1 MARGSIPDDIII
13 RIQADIKS
21 LQADMTTVAGI
32 VKKLD
37 QNISSLSN
45 SSAKLD
51 AGLKAFSWTT
61 FSQGAL
67 NVSTAVAQV
76 YTSLSNLDRVQ
87 LQVKNSMVGIERA
100 EDLLARKT
108 MQLNREIHKNNS
120 NTERALQLR
129 NEIATATEDLA
140 NKEEKLRLAQD
151 QVNDT
156 YILFTT
162 NIVNTV
168 FGTVQTLVGLKTMLA
183 VKSLG
188 VAAAIDKETV
198 SIGANTGAAILNT
211 KAMAGM
217 VASKS
222 AMGGMVPGL
231 NAAATSGS
239 ILTRVMGGLG
249 GVMGVTVVGA
259 VAAAAVGIGAFVYE
273 QIRAGDAT
281 VKLSDK
287 LNDLTKSYVAAGE
300 ARKNLSMAGDFSNPF
315 TGNISKT
322 IKELETLKTEIQEST
337 KKMQSAAIAPSLTM
351 SEADRIKSI
360 ADPLRALD
368 EINLQLKEAYETQTN
383 IETGLKAAIKG
394 IISGDLSKVT
404 YDQSQI
410 FHNVVDDIKKMV
422 TSIDDL
428 TPGVD
433 NFNEVLI
440 ESLKTVK
447 TTLNLEED
455 QLLIITNMITEE
467 RKLNDVRSSGNKAE
481 EHSIKN
487 QTDLWRQMAE
497 LKKKLIKGSE
507 LRSFMG
513 GETGF
518 FLDKE
523 GPGFAGIFN
532 RKTGKL
538 TPSMIAI
545 DAWDRVKFWE
555 KEGLRLIEKE
565 GRDPRY
571 VALYIETKIDEIRH
585 EPNFVSAI
593 SNFQASKLA
602 QQVSSQMVKIQQEY
616 KSVIANL
623 KKDAPTPSF
632 PGYSSISSPFSVG
645 KIVKNPITGLYERQG
660 EGMGAQQLSVRN
672 YGTVLADSKKT
683 YTTASGITLAGGN
696 VSTNSKYQS
705 SSPVSGTSLRGGPG
719 ISSSLT
725 RSKGRKGG
733 GRNASI
739 SEQMERSR
747 LASLGDAENQYYL
760 GLTGVSTGLA
770 TERYSI
776 AAGQYGTRWLWDDF
790 YKRMDEANTRIR
802 LGKQILALGEFDP
815 DVAGNVFSNTSSQ
828 LASILQRE
836 QDQINHQSGL
846 IGETREYV
854 IALRNSPQ
862 PELLDRMR
870 YSERLEQISTG
881 ATVF

>member
-1 MARGSIPDDIII
+1 MGENRVVVTFD
-13 RIQADIKS
+13 ADFKGLNAGASGASGVVRS
-21 LQADMTTVAGI
+21 LEKDV
-32 VKKLD
+32 
-37 QNISSLSN
+37 SSLSN
-45 SSAKLD
+45 ASGKLD
-51 AGLKAFSWTT
+51 AGLKAFSWTA
-61 FSQGAL
+61 FAGGAL
-67 NVSTAVAQV
+67 NVTTAIAQV

-140 NKEEKLRLAQD
+140 NKEEKLKLAQD

-156 YILFTT
+156 YILFGT
-162 NIVNTV
+162 NIINTV

-259 VAAAAVGIGAFVYE
+259 VAAAAVGIGALVYE
-273 QIRAGDAT
+273 QIKAGDAT

-433 NFNEVLI
+433 DFNEVLI

-571 VALYIETKIDEIRH
+571 VALYIETRIDEIRH

-623 KKDAPTPSF
+623 KKDEPTPSL
-632 PGYSSISSPFSVG
+632 PGYSSITSPFSVG
-645 KIVKNPITGLYERQG
+645 KIVKNPESGLYERQG
-660 EGMGAQQLSVRN
+660 EGMGVQQLSVTN
-672 YGTVLADSKKT
+672 YGTILAAALGKNSSK
-683 YTTASGITLAGGN
+683 
-696 VSTNSKYQS
+696 NSKYQTQS
-705 SSPVSGTSLRGGPG
+705 RVVGTSLM
-719 ISSSLT
+719 SSPYSGKTVNVSSVGVSRLT
-725 RSKGRKGG
+725 RSKGGKRGG
-733 GRNASI
+733 KHEKPVKNMQF
-739 SEQMERSR
+739 ELSR
-747 LASLGDAENQYYL
+747 YLAGLDPYYL
-760 GLTGVSTGLA
+760 GLTGLRLSPDIKAGTGLGNPSRSNNYIPP
-770 TERYSI
+770 TYI
-776 AAGQYGTRWLWDDF
+776 WDDF
-790 YKRMDEANTRIR
+790 HKRLSEAKIRIS
-802 LGKQILALGEFDP
+802 LGKEILALGQFDP
-815 DVAGNVFSNTSSQ
+815 DYNVGIFTNTSSE
-828 LASILQRE
+828 LTSMLQRE
-836 QDQINHQSGL
+836 QAQITHQSAL
-846 IGETREYV
+846 IGETTQDIIR
-854 IALRNSPQ
+854 LRNSPE
-862 PELLDRMR
+862 PEFYDRIR